1 LWYRFPMSRTAFVTG
16 GTGFVG
22 LNLVRQLMAEGWD
35 VTALHRPASDLTYL
49 NRFRPRLA
57 VGAITEE
64 ASLIASIPD
73 HTDTVFHVA
82 GNTNMWRRRNA
93 EQAQDNVEGTRNIVE
108 AALAKGVRRLV
119 VTSSISAYGPVSGEV
134 TEETPSLAAHSS
146 INYQRTKWQAQE
158 IARAAVGRGLQ
169 VVIMQPGAIMGPYDI
184 GTWSRIFTLV
194 RDDKLPGVPPAS
206 LTFTHVREVV
216 AAHIAAADRGENGG
230 QYLLGG
236 ENKRLLDLI
245 REVAALLGKP
255 APTKEMPAG
264 LLRMAARVGDFI
276 SNFTGKPPAITPEM
290 AAAFGR
296 LIATSSAKAQRELG
310 YRVVALNV
318 MVRDCYE
325 WLLAEGRI

>member
-1 LWYRFPMSRTAFVTG
+1 
-16 GTGFVG
+16 
-22 LNLVRQLMAEGWD
+22 LMAEGWD
-35 VTALHRPASDLTYL
+35 VTALHRPASDLNFL

-57 VGAITEE
+57 VGAITDE

-73 HTDTVFHVA
+73 RTDTVFHVA

-108 AALAKGVRRLV
+108 AAIVKGVRRLV

-146 INYQRTKWQAQE
+146 VNYQRTKWQAQE
-158 IARAAVGRGLQ
+158 IARAAIGRGLQ
-169 VVIMQPGAIMGPYDI
+169 VVIMQPGAILGPYDI

-194 RDDKLPGVPPAS
+194 RDGKLRGVPPAS

-264 LLRMAARVGDFI
+264 LLRMAARFGDFL
-276 SNFTGKPPAITPEM
+276 SHFTGQPPAITPEM

-296 LIATSSAKAQRELG
+296 RIATSSAKAQRELG

>member
-1 LWYRFPMSRTAFVTG
+1 MSRAAFVTG

-35 VTALHRPASDLTYL
+35 VTALHRPASDLQFL

-57 VGAITEE
+57 VGAVTDRD
-64 ASLIASIPD
+64 SLTAAISD
-73 HTDTVFHVA
+73 RTDTVFHVA

-93 EQAQDNVEGTRNIVE
+93 EQTQDNVEGTRNVVE
-108 AALAKGVRRLV
+108 AAIAKGVRRLV

-134 TEETPSLAAHSS
+134 TEQTPSRAAHSR

-158 IARAAVGRGLQ
+158 IARAAVGRGLE

-184 GTWSRIFTLV
+184 GTWSRVFAMV
-194 RDDKLPGVPPAS
+194 RDGKLRRVPPAG

-216 AAHIAAADRGENGG
+216 AAHIAAAYKGENGG

-236 ENKRLLDLI
+236 ENKSMLDLV
-245 REVAALLGKP
+245 REVSALLGKP
-255 APTKEMPAG
+255 APAKEMPAG
-264 LLRMAARVGDFI
+264 LLRVLAKFGDFF
-276 SNFTGKPPAITPEM
+276 SHFTGKPPAITPEM
-290 AAAFGR
+290 AEAFGR
-296 LIATSSAKAQRELG
+296 SISTSSAKAQRELG

-318 MVRDCYE
+318 MAKDCYE
-325 WLLAEGRI
+325 WMAAEGRI